1 MPSINDMIQK
11 AEKEYGLGKGEYFKV
26 QEGAN
31 KIRVLSELVFNESE
45 YNGKP
50 TYRFVCWIL
59 DRKDNV
65 IKPYFMPVTIARALG
80 SMQEDPDYAFKTFP
94 MPYDI
99 TINAKGAG
107 TKEVDYQVVA
117 ARQNTPLTDME
128 KTALKERMPILE
140 FVAKLNDKQSSQPA
154 ARPVHEDEI
163 PPFGDTDAQ

>member
-1 MPSINDMIQK
+1 MTSINDIIQK

-31 KIRVLSELVFNESE
+31 KIRVLSEMIFNVSE
-45 YNGKP
+45 YKGNP
-50 TYRFVCWIL
+50 TYRFVCWVL
-59 DRKDNV
+59 DRKDSV
-65 IKPYFMPVTIARALG
+65 IKPYFMPVSIARALG
-80 SMQEDPDYAFKTFP
+80 TMQENPDYAFKDFP

-128 KTALKERMPILE
+128 QIAAKERTPIVE
-140 FVAKLNDKQSSQPA
+140 FVAKLNEKQGQAGKSTQEEAPFPDNEPA
-154 ARPVHEDEI
+154 
-163 PPFGDTDAQ
+163 